1 MTTDTGSVVRR
12 QLSLFLSA
20 EDATPI
26 EQLRAVLDPI
36 QFHLIPAHITLCRED
51 ELEALEPVIARLQ
64 GSSCRSLQFKFARPI
79 GFAGHGILMPCI
91 DGLAEFQQFREYL
104 LGSCQIKTPQPH
116 LTLAHPRNPK
126 AAGNDL
132 HYALQQTR
140 YQPMP
145 YPVTI
150 TRISLIEQ
158 VAMTP
163 WRVLANYAL

>member
-1 MTTDTGSVVRR
+1 MTDKGAATTRR

-20 EDATPI
+20 AVAGPI
-26 EQLRAVLDPI
+26 EQLRSVLDPI
-36 QFHLIPAHITLCRED
+36 QFQLIPAHITLCRED
-51 ELEALEPVIARLQ
+51 ELAALEPVIARLQ
-64 GSSCRSLQFKFARPI
+64 VSSCRSLHFKFGRPI

-91 DGLAEFQQFREYL
+91 DGLAEFQRFREYL
-104 LGSCQIKTPQPH
+104 LGSCQIKTPLPH

-132 HYALQQTR
+132 HYAVQQTR

-150 TRISLIEQ
+150 TKVCLIEQ

-163 WRVLANYAL
+163 WRVLADYAL